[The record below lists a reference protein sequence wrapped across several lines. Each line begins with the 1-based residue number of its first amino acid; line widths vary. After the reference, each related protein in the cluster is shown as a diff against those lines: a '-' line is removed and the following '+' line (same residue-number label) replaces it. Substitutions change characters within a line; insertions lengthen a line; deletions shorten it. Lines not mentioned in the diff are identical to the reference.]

1 MIWYVDVDAGKK
13 CPNSELQIFSGHTAN
28 VLAQSNQ
35 LRRCVLWGYGCHKK
49 PGHKKGVR
57 TREEFFSIELGIY
70 IFADLKKFQV
80 WLRWGE
86 HKIAT
91 EPETGAT
98 TVRLGSKLGLFYSV
112 RLVGLSCFPLW
123 TDRGNYV
130 PNLLCLCC
138 DSSQTIQ
145 LSMSLS
151 GAEAMKIKSSQTHP
165 ESDKWNSWC
174 TCLTRDNEEDF
185 YSQQK
190 EKKSPSFPMICETS
204 FLSATKNVCCFVW
217 RRKRVF
223 DKTRQIQK
231 LKNHLKCH
239 ALAASLA
246 PLRCRSWGNACLGAA
261 GAAAGIGAMIA
272 ASTRRPQIGELR
284 TLCF

>member
-1 MIWYVDVDAGKK
+1 MSSTWYHLCIPLPFLFRSFTADSLFDSLGRFSREITFWRPVWSSVCGDVVILCGCWCRQKVSK
-13 CPNSELQIFSGHTAN
+13 VHIFSGHTAN

-57 TREEFFSIELGIY
+57 IREAYFSIELGIY
-70 IFADLKKFQV
+70 IFADLKEFQL
-80 WLRWGE
+80 WIRWGE

-98 TVRLGSKLGLFYSV
+98 TVRSGSKLGLFYSV
-112 RLVGLSCFPLW
+112 RLVGLSRFPLS
-123 TDRGNYV
+123 TDRGKCG

-138 DSSQTIQ
+138 DCSQTIQ

-174 TCLTRDNEEDF
+174 TRWTRDN
-185 YSQQK
+185 
-190 EKKSPSFPMICETS
+190 
-204 FLSATKNVCCFVW
+204 
-217 RRKRVF
+217 
-223 DKTRQIQK
+223 
-231 LKNHLKCH
+231 
-239 ALAASLA
+239 
-246 PLRCRSWGNACLGAA
+246 
-261 GAAAGIGAMIA
+261 
-272 ASTRRPQIGELR
+272 
-284 TLCF
+284 